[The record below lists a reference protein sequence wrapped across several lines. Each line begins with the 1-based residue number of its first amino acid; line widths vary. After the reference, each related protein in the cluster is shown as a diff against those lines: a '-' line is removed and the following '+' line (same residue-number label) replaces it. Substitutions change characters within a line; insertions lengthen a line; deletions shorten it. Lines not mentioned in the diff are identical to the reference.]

1 MRLFEAII
9 EANHRA
15 LAGDDKAGLHRAD
28 FADALPVVALTC
40 IDPRLNPLIPE
51 VLGIDEMDFIWLRNS
66 GNIIFDPMST
76 MMRTLALACAVKGG
90 REIAILGHSDCH
102 VRKTSMMDLTDR
114 FKALGIDRTRLPENL
129 NEFFGLFASERQN
142 VIRSADVVRSSPLI
156 GAKIPVHGL
165 LVDIETGKLEWVVN
179 GYESF
184 ASASSPAAVGTANVP
199 VGAQMS
205 ESAATSSLSPL
216 PPMQGFDM
224 GEMKFPESKI
234 GELAGDVQR
243 TASTAEKLITELKHH
258 DLRPAWQSAK
268 DLAAEVKETARDA
281 REAAQQVRQAARD
294 FKSMPPSERLALLA
308 RGLDRA
314 KRYRLI
320 GGDQKQYGPISG
332 AKLLEWLAD
341 ERIDADT
348 PVQLEGASGW
358 QKLSQL
364 AENAA
369 RRVPPPLETPLRVER
384 NK

>member
-1 MRLFEAII
+1 MRLFEAILA
-9 EANHRA
+9 ANHRA
-15 LAGDDKAGLHRAD
+15 IAGDDKAGLHRAD

-40 IDPRLNPLIPE
+40 IDPRLNPLLPE
-51 VLGIDEMDFIWLRNS
+51 VLGIDEMDFIWLRNA

-90 REIAILGHSDCH
+90 REIVILGHSDCH
-102 VRKTSMMDLTDR
+102 VRKTSMLDLTDR
-114 FKALGIDRTRLPENL
+114 FKALGIDRARLPENL

-142 VIRSADVVRSSPLI
+142 VIRSAEVVRSSPLI
-156 GAKIPVHGL
+156 GARIPVHGL
-165 LVDIETGKLEWVVN
+165 LVDIVTGKLEWVVN

-199 VGAQMS
+199 VGAQIS
-205 ESAATSSLSPL
+205 ESAATSALAPL
-216 PPMQGFDM
+216 TAMKGFDL
-224 GEMKFPESKI
+224 GEMKFPEMKI

-243 TASTAEKLITELKHH
+243 TASTAEKLITELKQR

-281 REAAQQVRQAARD
+281 REAAQHLRQTARE
-294 FKSMPPSERLALLA
+294 FKDMTPTERLALLS

-314 KRYRLI
+314 KRFRII
-320 GGDQKQYGPISG
+320 GSDQKQYGPISG

-341 ERIDADT
+341 DRITGDT
-348 PVQLEGASGW
+348 PVQPEGGKSW

-364 AENAA
+364 AETVA
-369 RRVPPPLETPLRVER
+369 RTVPPPLDPR
-384 NK
+384 